1 MPLRSK
7 NKTDNNIYEK
17 IRQLNEEIENFVKN
31 EILTE
36 KFKGKIKNLLKKE
49 IGKSDIKKLDIS
61 EIISK
66 VIEKIFTKDII
77 FKIEEKVLE
86 LTDKYKN
93 EKIYNDDFIAER
105 IYLSVLKKISDNL
118 EPEFSILST
127 KTRMRLRN
135 TISTVFLNKSKLFQH
150 VYNRIY
156 FIVFQVLSDILKENR
171 ILNVSY
177 YSTNKKT
184 ISEFELV
191 NKILIRFIG
200 YVLLFSNQIETLR
213 FKTYV
218 RSGFR
223 KGLSQE
229 IFTQYNRTCGISK
242 DVYLK
247 FISKENES
255 NDDTFVFYNEKITNL
270 IEENGFK
277 RLEPDFLQNLRLI
290 TFINKGGQNVEQTR

>member
-1 MPLRSK
+1 
-7 NKTDNNIYEK
+7 
-17 IRQLNEEIENFVKN
+17 
-31 EILTE
+31 
-36 KFKGKIKNLLKKE
+36 
-49 IGKSDIKKLDIS
+49 
-61 EIISK
+61 
-66 VIEKIFTKDII
+66 
-77 FKIEEKVLE
+77 
-86 LTDKYKN
+86 
-93 EKIYNDDFIAER
+93 
-105 IYLSVLKKISDNL
+105 
-118 EPEFSILST
+118 
-127 KTRMRLRN
+127 
-135 TISTVFLNKSKLFQH
+135 
-150 VYNRIY
+150 
-156 FIVFQVLSDILKENR
+156 VFQVLSDILKENR